1 MKNDVWDMRSRWI
14 HDTLRD
20 TKRHATPME
29 IFRES
34 RPPQRSSS
42 YVALMSS
49 INDSD
54 SSSFEETTGQ
64 QVWKD
69 AMMEEY

>member
-1 MKNDVWDMRSRWI
+1 MMEEYYSIMKNDVWDMRSRWI
-14 HDTLRD
+14 HDTLKD

-29 IFRES
+29 IFKES

-49 INDSD
+49 TIDFET
-54 SSSFEETTGQ
+54 SSFEETTCQ
-64 QVWKD
+64 
-69 AMMEEY
+69 